1 MNSKK
6 LRLHET
12 TKQRIAQAK
21 LPGYVLQKMHEKLRQ
36 KVDGGARGRVAFT
49 VNDGKKTINHRFTFY
64 VEDLASGDVAVL
76 DFFYTP
82 DPYLPIM

>member
-6 LRLHET
+6 LLVHDS
-12 TKQRIAQAK
+12 TKLRMAQAM
-21 LPGYVLQKMHEKLRQ
+21 LPGYVLQDMHVKLKQ
-36 KVDGGARGRVAFT
+36 EI
-49 VNDGKKTINHRFTFY
+49 NDGKRGKVSFTVYDRKVTIRHRFTFY

-82 DPYLPIM
+82 DPYPPIM